1 LPGATADEMPVT
13 GLSVLLDTFGRF
25 SFNLDVGS
33 ILGLGAVFTLV
44 ALNGFFVAA
53 EFALVSVRR
62 TRIEQLVSEGSGS
75 AKAVQR
81 AIGNLD
87 NYIAATQLGITL
99 ASLAL
104 GWLGEPA
111 VAHLIEPLLGPVLG
125 SDQKALSHTIAIIIS
140 FALITSLHI
149 VLGELAPKTVALQR
163 SEATALFVARPLDL
177 FRLIFRPFIWVLN
190 SAGRIVVRLFGLNA
204 TDEHTR
210 VHSVQ
215 ELEML
220 VTESREAGVLD
231 QDEEVLLRRVF
242 DFGDKTARQIM
253 VPRTEVVGIPQ
264 EITLR
269 ALIELAAD
277 ERFTRYPVYD
287 ETIDNIVGV
296 VHVKDLFKLLRNGF
310 SEEHE
315 RTFSLEPMVRPVLRV
330 PETVHV
336 ADMLTQMQLKQHHF
350 AVIIDEYGGTAGIV
364 TLEDVLEE
372 IVGDVRDE
380 FDTKEEGVYAEVE
393 PGPNGTTL
401 VSGLFSLQDAV
412 ERFDL
417 RADEQALEEYDTVGG
432 YIQGR
437 LGRIPHTGD
446 HIEVENYRIVVVEMD
461 GLRVDRLSFQPSP
474 KLEAS
479 APVPQPVQKF
489 RATVGQSGKLT
500 KVGQETLQQR
510 H

>member
-1 LPGATADEMPVT
+1 
-13 GLSVLLDTFGRF
+13 
-25 SFNLDVGS
+25 LDVGS
-33 ILGLGAVFTLV
+33 ILGLAAVFALV

-62 TRIEQLVSEGSGS
+62 TRIEQLVTEGSGS

-111 VAHLIEPLLGPVLG
+111 VAHLIEPLLAPVLG
-125 SDQKALSHTIAIIIS
+125 GTDQKALSHTIAIIIS

-231 QDEEVLLRRVF
+231 QGEEVLLRRVF

-264 EITLR
+264 EVTLR

-277 ERFTRYPVYD
+277 ERFTRYPVYS
-287 ETIDNIVGV
+287 ETVDNIVGV

-364 TLEDVLEE
+364 TLEDILEE

-412 ERFDL
+412 ERFNL
-417 RADEQALEEYDTVGG
+417 RADEEALEEYDTVGG

-437 LGRIPHTGD
+437 LGRIPQTGD
-446 HIEVENYRIVVVEMD
+446 HIEVENYRIVVIEMD
-461 GLRVDRLSFQPSP
+461 GLRVDRLSFQPLP
-474 KLEAS
+474 KAEES
-479 APVPQPVQKF
+479 VVEVPQPAQRVKSGN
-489 RATVGQSGKLT
+489 GQSGKLPR
-500 KVGQETLQQR
+500 VGQETAQQR

>member
-1 LPGATADEMPVT
+1 M
-13 GLSVLLDTFGRF
+13 
-25 SFNLDVGS
+25 
-33 ILGLGAVFTLV
+33 LGLGAVFALV

-75 AKAVQR
+75 AKVVQR

-104 GWLGEPA
+104 GWVGEPA
-111 VAHLIEPLLGPVLG
+111 VAHLFEPLLKPLFGEG
-125 SDQKALSHTIAIIIS
+125 DQKTLSHTIAIIIS

-177 FRLIFRPFIWVLN
+177 FRLVFRPFIWLLN

-204 TDEHTR
+204 TDEHAR

-231 QDEEVLLRRVF
+231 QGEEVLLRRVF

-269 ALIELAAD
+269 SLIELVAD
-277 ERFTRYPVYD
+277 ERFTRYPVYA
-287 ETIDNIVGV
+287 ETVDNIVGV

-315 RTFSLEPMVRPVLRV
+315 RTFNLESMLRPVLRV

-336 ADMLTQMQLKQHHF
+336 ADMLTQMQQKQHHF

-364 TLEDVLEE
+364 TLEDILEE
-372 IVGDVRDE
+372 IVGEVRDE
-380 FDTKEEGVYAEVE
+380 FDTKEEGVFADVE
-393 PGPNGTTL
+393 PGPNGTTI
-401 VSGLFSLQDAV
+401 VSGLYSLQDAV

-417 RADEQALEEYDTVGG
+417 RTGEEALEEYDTVGG
-432 YIQGR
+432 YIQGM
-437 LGRIPHTGD
+437 LGRIPQTGD
-446 HIEVENYRIVVVEMD
+446 TIEVENYRIVVVQMD
-461 GLRVDRLSFQPSP
+461 GLRVDRLNFQPLPKPDETPAALPQPQIQKIKLTGQSTGKLP
-474 KLEAS
+474 KLPQEA
-479 APVPQPVQKF
+479 A
-489 RATVGQSGKLT
+489 
-500 KVGQETLQQR
+500 QQR